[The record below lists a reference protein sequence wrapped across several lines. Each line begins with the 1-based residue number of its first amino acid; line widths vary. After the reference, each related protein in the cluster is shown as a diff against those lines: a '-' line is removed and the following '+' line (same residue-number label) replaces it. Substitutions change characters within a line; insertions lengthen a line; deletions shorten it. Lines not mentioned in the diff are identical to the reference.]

1 MTVFLAQVE
10 VLRPTFAP
18 RNYPTLAFKSHNA
31 TPIGPDFD
39 GTNGEYLNGVARVRR
54 DLRRCNSFGLFIFCN
69 GQAGECSL
77 WLFERCGSSRWCA
90 TRRKRCIG
98 QSLHWQFHR
107 WHSFDVQSLSPGYD
121 EGGIETASGE
131 LYDRMAW
138 TAAIQTDLRETFGGI
153 RYGKDYRPT
162 YALVEVAEKR
172 AIIKINDVGPLKPGR
187 VIDFN
192 EQTMRYF
199 DPSLQ
204 RGIIHS
210 VKVTPLPDDGWA
222 TGPING

>member
-1 MTVFLAQVE
+1 V
-10 VLRPTFAP
+10 
-18 RNYPTLAFKSHNA
+18 
-31 TPIGPDFD
+31 
-39 GTNGEYLNGVARVRR
+39 
-54 DLRRCNSFGLFIFCN
+54 
-69 GQAGECSL
+69 
-77 WLFERCGSSRWCA
+77 
-90 TRRKRCIG
+90 
-98 QSLHWQFHR
+98 
-107 WHSFDVQSLSPGYD
+107 GYD

-172 AIIKINDVGPLKPGR
+172 VIIKINDVGPLKPGR

-192 EQTMRYF
+192 KETMRYF
-199 DPSLQ
+199 DPTLQ

-210 VKVTPLPDDGWA
+210 VKVTPLPGDGWE

>member
-1 MTVFLAQVE
+1 M
-10 VLRPTFAP
+10 VLRVCAAICGAAILFVCSSSAMAKLGTVV
-18 RNYPTLAFKSHNA
+18 KS
-31 TPIGPDFD
+31 T
-39 GTNGEYLNGVARVRR
+39 T
-54 DLRRCNSFGLFIFCN
+54 
-69 GQAGECSL
+69 
-77 WLFERCGSSRWCA
+77 A
-90 TRRKRCIG
+90 TRHDACAMGVTIVG
-98 QSLHWQFHR
+98 AASMYDPFQ
-107 WHSFDVQSLSPGYD
+107 PGYD